1 MEINKKIIDKT
12 QNLRKVLM
20 YMKKGE
26 EVVVPQNL
34 YSVQQVRVTASKLNN
49 STERKY
55 QVSCRDRIDDTIVT
69 RLI

>member
-1 MEINKKIIDKT
+1 MEINKKTIDKT
-12 QNLRKVLM
+12 QSLRKVLM
-20 YMKKGE
+20 YMKRGE

-34 YSVQQVRVTASKLNN
+34 HSVQQVRVTASKLNS

-69 RLI
+69 RIK